1 MNRIY
6 LDHAASTPMHPQV
19 AEAMMKVM
27 TGQYGNASSI
37 HAFGRDAKRTVS
49 GARDSIAASLGCFP
63 DELVFTGGGTE
74 SDNLAIF
81 GTVYARKEQGKHVI
95 TTAIEHHA
103 VLHSCQELEH
113 QGYEVTYL
121 PVDEHGRVSLDELQE
136 AIRPDTVLI
145 TMMFAN
151 NEVGTIQPIREI
163 GELARKHQILFHT
176 DAVQALGTQNISCK
190 DLPVDLISF
199 SAHKINGPQ
208 GVGALYVRRGI
219 VLEARSHG
227 GLQERQRRAGTENI
241 AGIAGFAEA
250 LKIATAQAETN
261 RQHDLEL
268 RKLLLEQLETHV
280 GKAHFHVNGHPEY
293 TLPNILNI
301 SFPEVSTETMLM
313 NLDMEGI
320 AVASGSACTS
330 GSLEVSHVL
339 KAMMLPEAF
348 LHSAIRFSWGLGN
361 TTEEIMKTAEKIGT
375 ILERLRNR
383 P

>member
-1 MNRIY
+1 MQRIY

-27 TGQYGNASSI
+27 TEQYGNASSI
-37 HAFGRDAKRTVS
+37 HAFGRDAKRVVS
-49 GARDSIAASLGCFP
+49 GSRDAVAKALGCLP

-81 GTVYARKEQGKHVI
+81 GAVSARKDRGRHVI
-95 TTAIEHHA
+95 TTEIEHHA
-103 VLHSCQELEH
+103 VLHTCQELER

-121 PVDEHGRVSLDELQE
+121 PVDQHGRINVDELRD
-136 AIRPDTVLI
+136 AIRPDTILI
-145 TMMFAN
+145 TIMFAN

-163 GELARKHQILFHT
+163 GEVARQHDIWFHT
-176 DAVQALGTQNISCK
+176 DAVQALGTQQISCH

-208 GVGALYVRRGI
+208 GVGALYVRRGV
-219 VLEARSHG
+219 VLEARAHG
-227 GLQERQRRAGTENI
+227 GLQERQRRAGTENM

-250 LKIATAQAETN
+250 LRLVSAEQQV
-261 RQHDLEL
+261 RYEHDLQL
-268 RKLLLEQLETHV
+268 RALLFQQLEEHV
-280 GKAHFHVNGHPEY
+280 GAEHFHVNGHPEF
-293 TLPNILNI
+293 TLPNIINI

-330 GSLEVSHVL
+330 GSLELSHVL
-339 KAMMLPEAF
+339 KAMKLPEAF

-361 TTEEIMKTAEKIGT
+361 TTEEIRITAEKIGT
-375 ILERLRNR
+375 ILGRLRNR

>member
-1 MNRIY
+1 MKRIY

-19 AEAMMKVM
+19 AEAMIKVM

-37 HAFGRDAKRTVS
+37 HAFGREAKRTVS
-49 GARDSIAASLGCFP
+49 GARDVIAASLGCFP

-81 GTVYARKEQGKHVI
+81 GAVSARKERGRHII

-103 VLHSCQELEH
+103 VLHTCQELER
-113 QGYEVTYL
+113 QGYDVTYL
-121 PVDEHGRVSLDELQE
+121 PVDEYGRIRLEELKD

-145 TMMFAN
+145 TMMYAN

-163 GELARKHQILFHT
+163 GELARQHDILFHT
-176 DAVQALGTQNISCK
+176 DAVQALGTQEISCK
-190 DLPVDLISF
+190 ELPVDLISF

-219 VLEARSHG
+219 TLEARAHG

-250 LKIATAQAETN
+250 LKLSGEQAEV
-261 RQHDLEL
+261 RLEHDLAL
-268 RKLLLEQLETHV
+268 RSLLLEQLEQHV
-280 GKAHFHVNGHPEY
+280 GLEHFHVNGHPEY

-339 KAMMLPEAF
+339 KAMKLPETF

-361 TTEEIMKTAEKIGT
+361 TSEEIMITAEKIGT
-375 ILERLRNR
+375 ILGRLRNR
-383 P
+383 A

>member
-1 MNRIY
+1 
-6 LDHAASTPMHPQV
+6 MH
-19 AEAMMKVM
+19 
-27 TGQYGNASSI
+27 T
-37 HAFGRDAKRTVS
+37 
-49 GARDSIAASLGCFP
+49 
-63 DELVFTGGGTE
+63 
-74 SDNLAIF
+74 
-81 GTVYARKEQGKHVI
+81 
-95 TTAIEHHA
+95 
-103 VLHSCQELEH
+103 CQELER

-121 PVDEHGRVSLDELQE
+121 SVDRYGRINLDELKE

-145 TMMFAN
+145 TMMYAN
-151 NEVGTIQPIREI
+151 NEVGTIQPIREV
-163 GELARKHQILFHT
+163 GELARQHNIIFHT
-176 DAVQALGTQNISCK
+176 DAVQALGSQNISCK
-190 DLPVDLISF
+190 ELPVDLISF

-219 VLEARSHG
+219 VLEARAHG

-241 AGIAGFAEA
+241 AGITGFAEA
-250 LKIATAQAETN
+250 LKIASAQTEVH

-268 RKLLLEQLETHV
+268 RKLLLEQLEIHV
-280 GKAHFHVNGHPEY
+280 GTEHFHVNGHLEH

-339 KAMMLPEAF
+339 KAMKLPETF

-361 TTEEIMKTAEKIGT
+361 TTEEIMITAEKIGT
-375 ILERLRNR
+375 ILGRLRNR

>member
-1 MNRIY
+1 
-6 LDHAASTPMHPQV
+6 MHPQV

-37 HAFGRDAKRTVS
+37 HAFGREAKRTVS
-49 GARDSIAASLGCFP
+49 GARDVIAASLGCFP

-81 GTVYARKEQGKHVI
+81 GAVSARKERGRHII

-103 VLHSCQELEH
+103 VLHTCQELER
-113 QGYEVTYL
+113 QGYDVTYL
-121 PVDEHGRVSLDELQE
+121 PVDEYGRIRLEELKE
-136 AIRPDTVLI
+136 AIRPDTILI
-145 TMMFAN
+145 TMMYAN

-163 GELARKHQILFHT
+163 GELARQHDILFHT
-176 DAVQALGTQNISCK
+176 DAVQALGTQEISCK
-190 DLPVDLISF
+190 ELPVDLISF

-227 GLQERQRRAGTENI
+227 GLQERQRRAGTENM

-250 LKIATAQAETN
+250 LKIAEEQANARRE
-261 RQHDLEL
+261 HDLAL
-268 RKLLLEQLETHV
+268 RSLLLEQLEKHV
-280 GKAHFHVNGHPEY
+280 GAEHFHVNGHPEY

-330 GSLEVSHVL
+330 GSLELSHVL
-339 KAMMLPEAF
+339 KAMNLPETF

-361 TTEEIMKTAEKIGT
+361 TTEEIMITAEKIGT
-375 ILERLRNR
+375 ILGRLRNR
-383 P
+383 A

>member
-1 MNRIY
+1 
-6 LDHAASTPMHPQV
+6 
-19 AEAMMKVM
+19 MMKVM

-37 HAFGRDAKRTVS
+37 HSFGRDAKRTVS
-49 GARDSIAASLGCFP
+49 GARDSIAASLNCFP
-63 DELVFTGGGTE
+63 DELVFTSGGTE

-81 GTVYARKEQGKHVI
+81 GAVSARKEQGKHVI
-95 TTAIEHHA
+95 TTVIEHHA
-103 VLHSCQELEH
+103 VLHSCQELER

-121 PVDEHGRVSLDELQE
+121 SVDEHGRISFDELQE

-219 VLEARSHG
+219 VLEAKSHG

-250 LKIATAQAETN
+250 LKIATAQAETH

-268 RKLLLEQLETHV
+268 RQLLLKQLEIHV
-280 GKAHFHVNGHPEY
+280 GQEHFHVNGHPEY

>member
-19 AEAMMKVM
+19 AEAMIKVM

-37 HAFGRDAKRTVS
+37 HSFGRDAKRTVS
-49 GARDSIAASLGCFP
+49 GARDSIAAYLDCFP
-63 DELVFTGGGTE
+63 DELVFTSGGTE

-81 GTVYARKEQGKHVI
+81 GAVSARKDQGKHVI
-95 TTAIEHHA
+95 TTVIEHHA
-103 VLHSCQELEH
+103 VLHSCQELER

-121 PVDEHGRVSLDELQE
+121 PVDEYGRISLDELQE

-151 NEVGTIQPIREI
+151 NEVGTIQPISEI

-219 VLEARSHG
+219 VLEAKSHG

-250 LKIATAQAETN
+250 LKIATAQAETH

-268 RKLLLEQLETHV
+268 RKLLLKQLEIHV

>member
-1 MNRIY
+1 MQRIY
-6 LDHAASTPMHPQV
+6 LDHAASTPMHPRV

-37 HAFGRDAKRTVS
+37 HAFGREAKRTVS
-49 GARDSIAASLGCFP
+49 GARDVIAASLGCFP

-81 GTVYARKEQGKHVI
+81 GAVAARADQGKHVI
-95 TTAIEHHA
+95 TTLIEHHA
-103 VLHSCQELEH
+103 VLHSCQELER
-113 QGYEVTYL
+113 QGFDVTYL
-121 PVDEHGRVSLDELQE
+121 GVDEYGRIRLEELRE

-145 TMMFAN
+145 TMMYAN
-151 NEVGTIQPIREI
+151 NEVGTIQPIREV
-163 GELARKHQILFHT
+163 GEIAREHGILFHT
-176 DAVQALGTQNISCK
+176 DAVQALGSQPISCR
-190 DLPVDLISF
+190 DLPVDLMSF

-208 GVGALYVRRGI
+208 GVGALYVRRG
-219 VLEARSHG
+219 VTLEARAHG
-227 GLQERQRRAGTENI
+227 GLQERKRRAGTENI

-250 LKIATAQAETN
+250 LKIITEQADA
-261 RQHDLEL
+261 RLQHDLEL
-268 RKLLLEQLETHV
+268 RTLLLDQLALHV
-280 GKAHFHVNGHPEY
+280 GTEHFHVNGHAEHV
-293 TLPNILNI
+293 LPNILNI
-301 SFPEVSTETMLM
+301 SFPEVTTETMLM

-339 KAMMLPEAF
+339 QAMNLPEAF
-348 LHSAIRFSWGLGN
+348 LQSAIRFSWGLGN
-361 TTEEIMKTAEKIGT
+361 TTKEIIITAEKIGT